1 MLQLTSKAMSWNNS
15 SNSNNNFDPFAPV
28 GNNDDPFANLAAPT
42 LLSAS
47 SSSAT
52 QNAQYDPFGDV
63 SLTPDRYSNIVS
75 IRFSVLFD

>member
-1 MLQLTSKAMSWNNS
+1 VLQLTSKAMSWNNS
-15 SNSNNNFDPFAPV
+15 SNNNFDPFAPV

-52 QNAQYDPFGDV
+52 QNAPYDPFGDV
-63 SLTPDRYSNIVS
+63 SLTPDRYSNIIS

>member
-15 SNSNNNFDPFAPV
+15 SNNNFDPFAPV

-52 QNAQYDPFGDV
+52 QNAPYDPFGDV
-63 SLTPDRYSNIVS
+63 SLTPDRYSNIIS